1 MSLVKAIKVHER
13 GTFEFRFKAFNL
25 FNSPFFAVPNAAIGS
40 PTVGQITSTV
50 ADNRNLEAALK
61 FMF

>member
-1 MSLVKAIKVHER
+1 VSLVKAIKVHER
-13 GTFEFRFKAFNL
+13 GTFEFRFEAFNL

-40 PTVGQITSTV
+40 PTVGQISTV
-50 ADNRNLEAALK
+50 ADNRNLEAALN